1 MGFDRFRCFDHFSVV
16 NAVYTFVKFGGSVI
30 TDKAGREAAD
40 LPVIEALAGAVAAAR
55 AADPAL
61 ALVLGHG
68 SGSFGHHY
76 AARYGVH
83 RGTPLDADH
92 TGFAL
97 TAAAALRLNR
107 IVVDALLA
115 AGVPA
120 VSLQPSASLLS
131 TNGQITDW
139 ETTPINE
146 ALKRRLVPVIH
157 GDVAFDTA
165 QGTAIISTEALLSF
179 LALHSPLQPRRIVLV
194 GEAAVYTADPHRDP
208 SAQPIPLINRTNIGQ
223 VLSGAGE
230 SRAADVTGGMR
241 SKLEVMW
248 RLVETV
254 PGLEVYLIGPQPA
267 LLTAALLGQP
277 LASGTCIRQ

>member
-1 MGFDRFRCFDHFSVV
+1 M
-16 NAVYTFVKFGGSVI
+16 YTFIKFGGSVI
-30 TDKAGREAAD
+30 TDKTGREAAD
-40 LPVIEALAGAVAAAR
+40 LVVIERLAHAVAEAR
-55 AADPAL
+55 AADPNL

-83 RGTPLDADH
+83 RGIPLSADH

-107 IVVDALLA
+107 IVVDTLLA
-115 AGVPA
+115 AQVPA
-120 VSLQPSASLLS
+120 VSFQPSASLQS
-131 TNGQITDW
+131 TNGQIITW
-139 ETTPINE
+139 ETAPIAG
-146 ALKRRLVPVIH
+146 ALQRRLVPVIH

-179 LALHSPLQPRRIVLV
+179 LALRSPLQPRRIILV

-208 SAQPIPLINRTNIGQ
+208 TAQPIPLINQENIAQ
-223 VLSGAGE
+223 VLVMTGG

-241 SKLEVMW
+241 SKIELMWHLIERLPELEV
-248 RLVETV
+248 T
-254 PGLEVYLIGPQPA
+254 LIGPDPA
-267 LLTAALLGQP
+267 LLTAALLGQS
-277 LASGTCIRQ
+277 LAMGTVIKRW